1 MIYHEM
7 GLPEKAK
14 TFFAR
19 IPVELQVSRD
29 VLRVFSQSF
38 HKLLYAGFGLACMQ
52 CQKFQN
58 QP

>member
-1 MIYHEM
+1 M

-52 CQKFQN
+52 CQKLQN